1 MTWGCRIKDAA
12 GNVIMDTSTRVAR
25 ILGVGNTGGAAGSI
39 SPAGMDTGEPF
50 VFPLLGLSTFTV
62 AGISLSY
69 MTFTVTATTISWDYG
84 GSGATGP
91 AIDFLYGVR

>member
-1 MTWGCRIKDAA
+1 MSYGCRIWNAA
-12 GNVIMDTSTRVAR
+12 GDLIMDVDTRIAR

-62 AGISLSY
+62 AGVSLSY
-69 MTFTVTATTISWDYG
+69 MTFSVTATTISWNYG
-84 GSGATGP
+84 GAGATGP